1 MGYTKGVTEGWLTE
15 RNRMTESEGRDK
27 MNIIYVDTL
36 HAYHAKESTD
46 RSTEDVFSKVR
57 GLVEKV

>member
-1 MGYTKGVTEGWLTE
+1 
-15 RNRMTESEGRDK
+15 MTESEGRDK